1 MLTAE
6 TTLMQ
11 SVSYRLIGRSRMTG
25 DEGIQYLQDAESYL
39 SGSRFENDRKPRTS
53 VDRAKPAI
61 CRRFKTGHFLVVAE
75 TD

>member
-25 DEGIQYLQDAESYL
+25 DEGIQYFQDAESYL
-39 SGSRFENDRKPRTS
+39 SGSRFENDGNPEGGRNSYRGGRNT
-53 VDRAKPAI
+53 VRV
-61 CRRFKTGHFLVVAE
+61 RV
-75 TD
+75 